1 MQPRTESSSQPC
13 QLKYTLSMQPR
24 TESSSQP
31 CQLEYTLSIM
41 PVSPSTRDAAVQTL
55 LAPPVCEDSSQTRE
69 PERAPPT
76 GGKSCTII
84 VPVSLLVRTMDM
96 QLRDSNIHAYGNG
109 QYNLIE

>member
-1 MQPRTESSSQPC
+1 
-13 QLKYTLSMQPR
+13 
-24 TESSSQP
+24 
-31 CQLEYTLSIM
+31 M

-76 GGKSCTII
+76 GG
-84 VPVSLLVRTMDM
+84 LVRTMDM

-109 QYNLIE
+109 PYNLIE